1 MTLFRYQGLPTRV
14 LFGSGTFSALAEE
27 CAAMGLERLL
37 LLTTPQQTGLGDR
50 AKALLGDRAVGLFT
64 DATMHTPVE
73 VTERAL
79 ATLRAVGADG
89 IVALGGGST
98 IGLGKA
104 LALRTDLPQ
113 IVVATTYAGSEMTP
127 ILGQTDN
134 GLKTTQRGP
143 KIQPECAI
151 YDVDLTLSLP
161 AAASV
166 ASGLNAVAHAVEALY
181 AADGNPIVTLMA
193 QEGIRA
199 MTAALPGILADPA
212 DREARHGALY
222 GAWLCGS
229 CLGQVSMGLHHKL
242 CHVLGGSFDLP
253 HAETHSII
261 LPHAVAYNRVA
272 GQAMNQLSQALGTDE
287 TPWTALHH
295 LARNLG
301 APIAL
306 RDLGMPESGIAKAV
320 EIACSAAYP
329 NPRPLARAPLEQLL
343 RNAWA
348 GAAPA
353 EY

>member
-1 MTLFRYQGLPTRV
+1 MTPFRYQGLPTRV
-14 LFGSGTFSALAEE
+14 LFGSGTFSALAET
-27 CAAMGLERLL
+27 CAAIGLERLL
-37 LLTTPQQTGLGDR
+37 LLTTPQQIALGEQ
-50 AKALLGDRAVGLFT
+50 AQALLGSRAAGLFT
-64 DATMHTPVE
+64 GATMHTPVD
-73 VTERAL
+73 VTECAL
-79 ATLRAVGADG
+79 EALRAIDADG

-113 IVVATTYAGSEMTP
+113 IVVPTTYAGSEMTP
-127 ILGQTDN
+127 ILGQTEQ
-134 GLKTTQRGP
+134 GLKTTQRSA
-143 KIQPECAI
+143 KVQPEHVI

-161 AAASV
+161 VGASV

-181 AADGNPIVTLMA
+181 AADGNPITSLMA

-199 MTAALPGILADPA
+199 LAGALPGIVADPG
-212 DREARHGALY
+212 DREARHDALY
-222 GAWLCGS
+222 GAWLCGT
-229 CLGQVSMGLHHKL
+229 CLGQAAMGLHHKL

-253 HAETHSII
+253 HAETHSVI

-272 GQAMNQLSQALGTDE
+272 QPAMDRLSRALSIGDA
-287 TPWTALHH
+287 PWTALHH
-295 LARNLG
+295 LARDLG

-306 RDLGMPESGIAKAV
+306 RDLGMPESGITRAA

-329 NPRPLARAPLEQLL
+329 NPRPLARAPIEHLL

-348 GAAPA
+348 GLPPA